1 MTDET
6 TDISMFYMKQPVKRW
21 TFEQPKLR
29 KWLEGEIQREVE
41 DFLTTEQTRSYMILN
56 AFAGKVRLS
65 IPNGSFVSRVDSS
78 DEFDP
83 DYHMDIDEFIK
94 GAKKMSIKYDFIILD
109 PPYNLRK
116 SREKYGD
123 NYIGSFTKIK
133 NELIHILHD
142 NGVIVSFG
150 YDTTGMSESRGFKK
164 FVVGMVCHSGDHN
177 DTLVVAE
184 RLENRAKG
192 LKYCE
197 KKAIYN
203 E

>member
-29 KWLEGEIQREVE
+29 KWLEDGIQ
-41 DFLTTEQTRSYMILN
+41 TEFNNFPPTEHSHTYSILN
-56 AFAGKVRLS
+56 AFAGKVRLN
-65 IPNGSFVSRVDSS
+65 IPYGTFVHRVDSS

-83 DYHMDIDEFIK
+83 DYNMEIYEFIK
-94 GAKKMSIKYDFIILD
+94 GAKKMGIKYDFIVLD

-123 NYIGSFTKIK
+123 KYIGSYTKIK
-133 NELIHILHD
+133 NELIHILND
-142 NGVIVSFG
+142 YGVIVSFG